1 MPKTVRTQNTFENLT
16 EEWRNNTFLIL
27 GHRLRIFVYG
37 MNIKKGVVKVANVKI
52 LEQKQLVIDEIKE
65 KFNNAKSVV
74 LFDPRGLKVSEVT
87 ELRRALRESGSDYK
101 VYKNT
106 LAKRAL
112 VDSGLDLDSYLE
124 GPTAISFSTDELAP
138 VKILSDFAKT
148 HAALELKAG
157 VVEGKVAGTEELSS
171 YAAIPSREGLL
182 TMLAGGLIG
191 TVKDL
196 SICLDL
202 YSKEKEEN

>member
-1 MPKTVRTQNTFENLT
+1 M
-16 EEWRNNTFLIL
+16 
-27 GHRLRIFVYG
+27 
-37 MNIKKGVVKVANVKI
+37 ANAKI
-52 LEQKQLVIDEIKE
+52 LEQKQVVIDEIKE
-65 KFNNAKSVV
+65 KFANAKSIV

-87 ELRRALRESGSDYK
+87 ELRRNLRESGSDYK

-106 LAKRAL
+106 LAKRAIA
-112 VDSGLDLDSYLE
+112 DSGLELDSYLE
-124 GPTAISFSTDELAP
+124 GPTAISFSSDELAP
-138 VKILSDFAKT
+138 VKIISEFAKN
-148 HAALELKAG
+148 HEALELKAG
-157 VVEGKVAGTEELSS
+157 VVEGKVANVEELNS

-191 TVKDL
+191 TVRDL